1 MSEQYEVRGTNLVR
15 KIKEI
20 LREGN
25 VRRLTIRNEE
35 GKELIEVPLALGVVG
50 TLLLPAWAAIGAI
63 AALVTNC
70 TIVVE
75 RQTDDEDQEH
85 GGDSGDD
92 TGEPRGSATSG

>member
-1 MSEQYEVRGTNLVR
+1 MTEEHRVPGENLVR

-20 LREGN
+20 IREGN

-35 GKELIEVPLALGVVG
+35 GKELIEVPLSIGVVG
-50 TLLLPAWAAIGAI
+50 TLMLPVAAAIGAI

-75 RQTDDEDQEH
+75 RDEPEGDADQYPVSTDGEN
-85 GGDSGDD
+85 GG
-92 TGEPRGSATSG
+92 